1 MGSITKQYSEGEGSH
16 LDRKMEP
23 VNLACLPA
31 SGARLIFF
39 INTLSD
45 LELQSRQQMATKESP

>member
-1 MGSITKQYSEGEGSH
+1 